1 MPDQPEVRDDKIT
14 VPQRLPIGH
23 VRALAL
29 QKAQRKVR
37 KGDKVADLQ
46 LGDSKPVGGGDG
58 TDVEWSYRYQVVE
71 KPEG

>member
-1 MPDQPEVRDDKIT
+1 MPNEPEVRDDKIT

-37 KGDKVADLQ
+37 RGNRVADLQ
-46 LGDSKPVGGGDG
+46 LGDSKPVGGEGAE
-58 TDVEWSYRYQVVE
+58 VEWTYRYQVVE
-71 KPEG
+71 QPGG

>member
-29 QKAQRKVR
+29 QKAQRKVG
-37 KGDKVADLQ
+37 KGNKVADLQ
-46 LGDSKPVGGGDG
+46 LGDSKPVGGGGG
-58 TDVEWSYRYQVVE
+58 TDMQWSYRYQVVK